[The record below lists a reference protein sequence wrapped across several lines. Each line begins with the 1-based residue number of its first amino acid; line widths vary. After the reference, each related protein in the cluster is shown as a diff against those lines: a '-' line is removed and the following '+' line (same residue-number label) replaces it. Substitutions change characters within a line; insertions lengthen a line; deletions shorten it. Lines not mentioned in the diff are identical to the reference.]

1 MALQVIR
8 LHGTAGPVR
17 HLQLFRSGGDLWA
30 RSQMGGG
37 GESKYK
43 ELWFFHALELLCIN
57 NSNNND
63 KSGEFI
69 LPLFD
74 FVQMKQ
80 V

>member
-1 MALQVIR
+1 MLADVGEIKIQRAVI
-8 LHGTAGPVR
+8 
-17 HLQLFRSGGDLWA
+17 
-30 RSQMGGG
+30 
-37 GESKYK
+37 
-43 ELWFFHALELLCIN
+43 FHAPELLCIN
-57 NSNNND
+57 NSNNNY

>member
-17 HLQLFRSGGDLWA
+17 HLQLFRSGAICEHA
-30 RSQMGGG
+30 RRWGGG